1 MIPVALQPEPAI
13 FDERVRKRG
22 QHWLREQGWP
32 LEAPPVDASQL
43 PAYWCETQKELW
55 TAYSGIC
62 AYLCIYF
69 EWPLG
74 AQSTDHFVAKSSHAG
89 QAYEW
94 NNFRLSCLGANRN
107 KNRFDDVLDPF
118 EIASETFTLNFDSGE
133 IRVNSSLL
141 EDVRL
146 TADQTIRRLKLDAPE
161 CNRMR
166 AEHYEFYV
174 QGDVSANYLQRKS
187 PFVWQEMVRQGLIP

>member
-43 PAYWCETQKELW
+43 PAYWRETQKELW
-55 TAYSGIC
+55 TAYSGVC

-74 AQSTDHFVAKSSHAG
+74 AQSTDHFVAKSSHA
-89 QAYEW
+89 
-94 NNFRLSCLGANRN
+94 
-107 KNRFDDVLDPF
+107 D
-118 EIASETFTLNFDSGE
+118 
-133 IRVNSSLL
+133 
-141 EDVRL
+141 
-146 TADQTIRRLKLDAPE
+146 
-161 CNRMR
+161 
-166 AEHYEFYV
+166 EFYV

-187 PFVWQEMVRQGLIP
+187 PFVWHEMVRQGLIP